1 MSLLRMNV
9 GMAVTMARTA
19 GSRTAFALV
28 SGLLRPQ
35 GTGGGEEKKVK
46 YINEAGLFGAAFF
59 VYSVPPPASAGDSA
73 APELSVPA
81 VPLSSSL
88 WNSE

>member
-28 SGLLRPQ
+28 SGSSAPKAPATE
-35 GTGGGEEKKVK
+35 GPFGP
-46 YINEAGLFGAAFF
+46 ALFC
-59 VYSVPPPASAGDSA
+59 VYSVPPPASAGASE

>member
-28 SGLLRPQ
+28 RLLRPQ

-46 YINEAGLFGAAFF
+46 HIK
-59 VYSVPPPASAGDSA
+59 
-73 APELSVPA
+73 
-81 VPLSSSL
+81 
-88 WNSE
+88 

>member
-28 SGLLRPQ
+28 SG
-35 GTGGGEEKKVK
+35 
-46 YINEAGLFGAAFF
+46 
-59 VYSVPPPASAGDSA
+59 SSA
-73 APELSVPA
+73 AKAPA
-81 VPLSSSL
+81 AEQRK
-88 WNSE
+88 NKCK